1 MACFRI
7 RLNTKKSNERIEKQS
22 KADEFNGNESFITG

>member
-1 MACFRI
+1 MYNY

-22 KADEFNGNESFITG
+22 KVDEFNGSESFITG